1 MEVHKKQCPS
11 DPRRVWWDEKDC
23 ERMTRR
29 EFEAMRCLLGAVS
42 YIAHASDDLQKRL
55 ESIPA
60 GRKRLAMAKG
70 AINAVANDIIGTM
83 TVAQCKQMENTMKD
97 MDMRMVP
104 RMTPSNRNVLM
115 TVEHAKTLVDSAKAK
130 CNLCAA
136 SGDEIRAC
144 PLYQTLEAITP
155 LEHYGDGLLC
165 PYALAEWEE

>member
-1 MEVHKKQCPS
+1 MEAHKKQCPS

-70 AINAVANDIIGTM
+70 AVNAVANDIIGTM

-104 RMTPSNRNVLM
+104 KMSPSCKNVIMTAD
-115 TVEHAKTLVDSAKAK
+115 HAKTLVDSAKAK
-130 CNLCAA
+130 CALCAA
-136 SGDEIRAC
+136 SGDEIREC
-144 PLYQTLEAITP
+144 PLYQTLEAVVP
-155 LEHYGDGLLC
+155 LENYGDGLIC
-165 PYALAEWEE
+165 PYVLAEWED